1 MARKH
6 LLLGAVVI
14 GLAGAAQATTISD
27 PTGDYLASYTGPHQA
42 DLDVTSLSVMFNP
55 STDSFLLQS
64 TMAGLIDATLPGF
77 YAIGINTGTG
87 AGPFASIGA
96 PNVLFNQVI
105 AVQKN
110 GTATIGGTALAPG
123 SVTIGGNALS
133 VVIPL
138 SLLPTTGFDPLHYGF
153 NIWPRSGATGGLAV
167 ISDFAPNNST
177 VAAAAG
183 AVPEPANWM
192 MMLGGFGLIGGALRQ
207 RRSAGV
213 RFA

>member
-6 LLLGAVVI
+6 LILGAVVI
-14 GLAGAAQATTISD
+14 GLASAAQATTVSD
-27 PTGDYLASYTGPHQA
+27 PTGDYLTSYTGPHQA
-42 DLDVTSLSVMFNP
+42 DLDVTSFSVTFNT

-87 AGPFASIGA
+87 AGPFGSIGA

-110 GTATIGGTALAPG
+110 GTATIGATPLAPG

-153 NIWPRSGATGGLAV
+153 NIWPRSGTTGGLAV
-167 ISDFAPNNST
+167 ISDFAPDNAT
-177 VAAAAG
+177 VAAAG

-192 MMLGGFGLIGGALRQ
+192 MMLGGFGMMGGALRHQ
-207 RRSAGV
+207 RRV
-213 RFA
+213 RLRFA